1 MAARPLQQWTVV
13 PTATIQATL
22 LQLKLPAEYLGLL
35 EEDGVDDL

>member
-1 MAARPLQQWTVV
+1 MNPQWAVV

-22 LQLKLPAEYLGLL
+22 LQLKLPAKYLELL